1 MAVDILIKNGRVV
14 NPSGIMETDI
24 AINGQKIVGLGYSKT
39 FTDAE
44 TVVDAKGK
52 YVIPGGIDPHTH
64 FELEFMGEQGPEDWH
79 KGTSAAAFGGT
90 TTIID
95 FSIQNKGRPLME
107 SIKSDVARAE
117 SLVAIDVCMHGCF
130 TDFTDPD
137 KIVEEMPE
145 VVGYGVPSFK
155 EFMIYRKQGWLIDD
169 WTLYRV
175 LQEASELNA
184 LVGVHAESGVLG
196 EEMIQK
202 LVDEGKNG
210 AEYHPL
216 SKPNFIEEEAIQRA
230 ISIARFAESP
240 LYIVHMSTR
249 EGVKLVGDARA
260 QGLPI
265 WAETCTHYLTL
276 TDEVYERPDG
286 INYILSPPLR
296 KKEDVKSLWNG
307 LADGSVSVV
316 GTDHVAFT
324 MEQKVRNSA
333 TFATVPNGAGGVE
346 VRLPLLLSEGVNGGL
361 LSFEKMVEVFSTNA
375 AKMFGLY
382 PKKGILAPGSDAD
395 IVIVDLEKEKTLSVD
410 NLHMGPDFTMYEGYN
425 VKGYPVTTLSKGK
438 IIIDNEEYLG
448 EKGDGSFIK
457 RELDPVL
464 MAKA

>member
-1 MAVDILIKNGRVV
+1 MAIDILIKNGRIV
-14 NPSGIMETDI
+14 NPTGILEADI
-24 AINGQKIVGLGYSKT
+24 AINEQKIVGIGYSKT
-39 FTDAE
+39 FGNADEVINAR
-44 TVVDAKGK
+44 GN

-64 FELEFMGEQGPEDWH
+64 YELEFMGEQGPEDWH
-79 KGTSAAAFGGT
+79 MGTTAAAYGGT

-95 FSIQNKGRPLME
+95 FAIQDKGRPLME
-107 SIKSDVARAE
+107 SIKMDVARAE
-117 SLVAIDVCMHGCF
+117 SLAAIDICMHGCF

-145 VVGYGVPSFK
+145 VVEFGIPSIK

-175 LQEASELNA
+175 LRKASELNA

-210 AEYHPL
+210 AEYHPI
-216 SKPNFIEEEAIQRA
+216 SKPNFVEEEAIQRA
-230 ISIARFAESP
+230 ISIARFAESS
-240 LYIVHMSTR
+240 LYIVHMSTK
-249 EGVKLVGDARA
+249 EGVELVDDARRK
-260 QGLPI
+260 GLPV
-265 WAETCTHYLTL
+265 WSETCTHYLTL

-296 KKEDVKSLWNG
+296 KKEDVSSLWKG

-316 GTDHVAFT
+316 GTDHVAFSS
-324 MEQKVRNSA
+324 EQKIRNSA

-382 PKKGILAPGSDAD
+382 PKKGIIAPGSDAD
-395 IVIVDLEKEKTLSVD
+395 IVIVDLEMEKTLSVD
-410 NLHMGPDFTMYEGYN
+410 TLHMGPDFSMYEGFE

-438 IIIDNEEYLG
+438 IIIDEENYLG
-448 EKGDGSFIK
+448 QKGDGSFIK
-457 RELDPVL
+457 RKLDPEI